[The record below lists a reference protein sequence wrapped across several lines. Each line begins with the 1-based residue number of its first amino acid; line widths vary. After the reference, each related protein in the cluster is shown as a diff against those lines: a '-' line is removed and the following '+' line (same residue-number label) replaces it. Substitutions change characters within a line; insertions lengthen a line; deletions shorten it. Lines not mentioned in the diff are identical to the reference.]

1 MWLVPFATIP
11 AIAEAS
17 EGAGLSPSTLWTGIA
32 VAWIVSAAL
41 TAKNAKNGLLVVS
54 ALGAMV
60 SLYLG
65 AQHFSDAPALCDAG
79 NLYSCS
85 TVNSS
90 EYSELF
96 GVPIALLGLGN
107 FVAMGV
113 LAFLQNDEE
122 AEYASVG
129 PLLFATGIIAVLY
142 SIVLAFISKSVIG
155 AWCLFCI
162 SLYGLNAIG
171 LFGAWKL
178 KSQQTVSVG
187 MFAGKSVSTAATT
200 FIASSL
206 LAFMIVSPSDSQ
218 QGVDDGSTQ
227 VDIASLIEPLSQ
239 ALPLDGSEPVMGD
252 RKAAIQLVEFAD
264 FECPHCAMVAPQL
277 KELLSSNSNV
287 NLRFKHYPISNI
299 CNPNVGGEGHANAC
313 LAATATDCALK
324 QGKFWQ
330 MNSIVFKNQNYLSR
344 KDIEFM
350 AEAQVKLEMTQFKAC
365 LDDPAM
371 LKGIQSDIS
380 AAEKVGVTGTPSIYI
395 KGVAD
400 TEKWYKVTG
409 SVKQLQAAL
418 AAFETSDAK
427 TKPKVKAKE

>member
-41 TAKNAKNGLLVVS
+41 TAKNAKNGLLLVS
-54 ALGAMV
+54 ALGAVV
-60 SLYLG
+60 SFYLG
-65 AQHFSDAPALCDAG
+65 GQHFSDAPALCDAG

-85 TVNSS
+85 TVNTS

-113 LAFLQNDEE
+113 LAFLQNDK
-122 AEYASVG
+122 ADEYASVG
-129 PLLFATGIIAVLY
+129 PLLFVTGVVSVLY

-178 KSQQTVSVG
+178 KSQLSAPVG
-187 MFAGKSVSTAATT
+187 LFSGKSVSTAATT
-200 FIASSL
+200 FVGSTLI
-206 LAFMIVSPSDSQ
+206 AFMIIAPSESP
-218 QGVDDGSTQ
+218 QGEGTGSTQ
-227 VDIASLIEPLSQ
+227 VDIAALIEPLSE

-252 RKAAIQLVEFAD
+252 RKAGIQLVEFAD

-277 KELLSSNSNV
+277 KELLASNSNV

-330 MNSIVFKNQNYLSR
+330 MNSIVFKNQSYLSR

-350 AEAQVKLEMTQFKAC
+350 AEAQVKLDMAQFKTC

-371 LKGIQSDIS
+371 VKGIQSDIA

-395 KGVAD
+395 KGVAN
-400 TEKWYKVTG
+400 TEIWYKVTG

-418 AAFETSDAK
+418 AALEKAS
-427 TKPKVKAKE
+427 TKE

>member
-142 SIVLAFISKSVIG
+142 SIVLAFIAKSVIG

-162 SLYGLNAIG
+162 SL
-171 LFGAWKL
+171 
-178 KSQQTVSVG
+178 
-187 MFAGKSVSTAATT
+187 
-200 FIASSL
+200 
-206 LAFMIVSPSDSQ
+206 
-218 QGVDDGSTQ
+218 
-227 VDIASLIEPLSQ
+227 
-239 ALPLDGSEPVMGD
+239 
-252 RKAAIQLVEFAD
+252 
-264 FECPHCAMVAPQL
+264 
-277 KELLSSNSNV
+277 
-287 NLRFKHYPISNI
+287 
-299 CNPNVGGEGHANAC
+299 
-313 LAATATDCALK
+313 
-324 QGKFWQ
+324 
-330 MNSIVFKNQNYLSR
+330 
-344 KDIEFM
+344 
-350 AEAQVKLEMTQFKAC
+350 
-365 LDDPAM
+365 
-371 LKGIQSDIS
+371 
-380 AAEKVGVTGTPSIYI
+380 
-395 KGVAD
+395 
-400 TEKWYKVTG
+400 
-409 SVKQLQAAL
+409 
-418 AAFETSDAK
+418 
-427 TKPKVKAKE
+427 